1 MSRTNIVDLIDD
13 FVPLRRS
20 GSNHSACCPFHD
32 EKTPSFTVSDSKQFY
47 HCFGCG
53 AHGTAVGFLMEYERM
68 SFPEAIHELASRVNL
83 TVPSEAGTENIPKS
97 INLTPLY
104 DLLEQTN
111 EFYQQQLRDHQKA
124 SVAINYLK
132 DRGLSGTIAKKFNIG
147 YAPEGWNNL
156 SEHVSSN
163 LNLLVDAGL
172 SIKKNE
178 NNRCYDR
185 FRNRIM
191 FPIRDTR
198 GRVIGFGGRVLGDD
212 TPKYLNSPES
222 SVFHKG
228 KELYGLFE
236 ARKADNHPDKLLV
249 VEGYTD
255 VVALAQY
262 EIQYAVATLGTS
274 ATAQHMELLYRHTPE
289 VVFCFDGDRAG
300 IDAAWRALRQTL
312 PAMKSGR
319 QARFLF
325 LPNGEDPD
333 SLIRKE
339 GKAAFEQRIS
349 TANSLSTYLFEHL
362 SQDIDLSA
370 LDGRARL
377 AELAQPLIK
386 EIPDGIFKS
395 LLIQELTART
405 QVDTNT
411 LSKNM
416 QNEELTTRRQKNPYS
431 AQKKHKTQLTP
442 MRKAIM
448 FLIQDPQLAQ
458 YCSNSTWLSEFDN
471 AGANVLLRLFE
482 ILHARPHLHT
492 GAILEL
498 WPDKKEQQYLSQL
511 ACRNILTPEAGMKV
525 EFLGLLKLLQTEQQ
539 QEKNQALFSNPKP
552 GLLTELSELSYE
564 ERKEFMKKLAKPPK
578 NKGNRSDPS

>member
-1 MSRTNIVDLIDD
+1 MLRTNIVDLIDD
-13 FVPLRRS
+13 FVPLRRN

-68 SFPEAIHELASRVNL
+68 SFPEAIHELASRANL
-83 TVPSEAGTENIPKS
+83 TVPSEASTENNPKS

-111 EFYQQQLRDHQKA
+111 EFYQQQLRNHQKA
-124 SVAINYLK
+124 DAAINYLK
-132 DRGLSGTIAKKFNIG
+132 DRGVSGSIAKKFNIG

-156 SEHVSSN
+156 IQHAGN
-163 LNLLVDAGL
+163 NNANLLIDAGL
-172 SIKKNE
+172 SIKKDE
-178 NNRCYDR
+178 NNHCYDR

-191 FPIRDTR
+191 FPIRDAR

-212 TPKYLNSPES
+212 KPKYLNSPET

-236 ARKADNHPDKLLV
+236 ARKANNQPDKLLV
-249 VEGYTD
+249 VEGYMD

-274 ATAQHMELLYRHTPE
+274 ATPQHMELLYRHTPE
-289 VVFCFDGDRAG
+289 VVFCFDGDKAG
-300 IDAAWRALRQTL
+300 IAAAWRALRQTL
-312 PAMKSGR
+312 PTMKSGR

-325 LPNGEDPD
+325 LPDGEDPD
-333 SLIRKE
+333 TLIRKE
-339 GKAAFEQRIS
+339 GKTAFEQRIS
-349 TANSLSTYLFEHL
+349 TADSLSTYLFTHL
-362 SQDIDLSA
+362 SQDIDLST

-377 AELAQPLIK
+377 AEFAQPLIK
-386 EIPDGIFKS
+386 EIPKGYFKD

-405 QVDTNT
+405 QVDSNT
-411 LSKNM
+411 LNRNTH
-416 QNEELTTRRQKNPYS
+416 NEEHTTHHYENPYPV
-431 AQKKHKTQLTP
+431 QKTHQIQLTP

-448 FLIQDPQLAQ
+448 LLIQNPQLAQ
-458 YCSNSTWLSEFDN
+458 HSLDNAWLSELDN
-471 AGANVLLRLFE
+471 TGAKILLKLFE
-482 ILHARPHLHT
+482 TLHTRPHLHT

-498 WPDKKEQQYLSQL
+498 WPNDKERQHLSQL
-511 ACRNILTPEAGMKV
+511 ACKNILTPEAGLKE
-525 EFLGLLKLLQTEQQ
+525 EFLGLLKLLQTKQQ
-539 QEKNQALFSNPKP
+539 QEKNQALFHN
-552 GLLTELSELSYE
+552 LTPESGAKLSEMNDE
-564 ERKEFMKKLAKPPK
+564 ERKDFMKTLA
-578 NKGNRSDPS
+578 N

>member
-1 MSRTNIVDLIDD
+1 
-13 FVPLRRS
+13 
-20 GSNHSACCPFHD
+20 
-32 EKTPSFTVSDSKQFY
+32 
-47 HCFGCG
+47 
-53 AHGTAVGFLMEYERM
+53 MEYERM
-68 SFPEAIHELASRVNL
+68 SFPEAIHELASRANL

-124 SVAINYLK
+124 SAAINYLK
-132 DRGLSGTIAKKFNIG
+132 DRGFSGRIAKKFNIG

-156 SEHVSSN
+156 SEQVSN
-163 LNLLVDAGL
+163 NVNLLVDAGL

-212 TPKYLNSPES
+212 TPKYLNSPENAI
-222 SVFHKG
+222 FHKG

-236 ARKADNHPDKLLV
+236 ARKADSHPDKLLV

-325 LPNGEDPD
+325 LPEGEDPD
-333 SLIRKE
+333 SLIRQE

-349 TANSLSTYLFEHL
+349 TANTLSTYLFEHL
-362 SQDIDLSA
+362 SQDIDLST

-405 QVDTNT
+405 QVDSNT

-416 QNEELTTRRQKNPYS
+416 RNEELTTRRHENRYP

-448 FLIQDPQLAQ
+448 FLIQNPQLAQ
-458 YCSNSTWLSEFDN
+458 YSSDSTWLSEFDN
-471 AGANVLLRLFE
+471 TGAKVLFKLFE

-498 WPDKKEQQYLSQL
+498 WPDEKEQQYLSQL
-511 ACRNILTPEAGMKV
+511 ACRDILTPEAGMKI
-525 EFLGLLKLLQTEQQ
+525 EFLGLLELLQIGQQ

-552 GLLTELSELSYE
+552 ELLTELSELNYE
-564 ERKEFMKKLAKPPK
+564 ERKAFMKTLAKPP
-578 NKGNRSDPS
+578 NKKSIK

>member
-68 SFPEAIHELASRVNL
+68 SFPEAIHELASRANL
-83 TVPSEAGTENIPKS
+83 TVPSETGTENTPKS

-124 SVAINYLK
+124 STANSYLK
-132 DRGLSGTIAKKFNIG
+132 DRGLNEAITKKFNIG

-156 SEHVSSN
+156 IQHVGN
-163 LNLLVDAGL
+163 NNDNLLIDAGL
-172 SIKKNE
+172 SIKKDDNS
-178 NNRCYDR
+178 RSYDR

-212 TPKYLNSPES
+212 KPKYLNSPETAA
-222 SVFHKG
+222 FHKG

-249 VEGYTD
+249 VEGYMD

-274 ATAQHMELLYRHTPE
+274 VTPQNLELLYRHTPE
-289 VVFCFDGDRAG
+289 VVFCFDGDKAG
-300 IDAAWRALRQTL
+300 IEATWRALRQTL
-312 PAMKSGR
+312 PTMKSGR

-325 LPNGEDPD
+325 LPDGEDPD
-333 SLIRKE
+333 TFIRKK
-339 GKAAFEQRIS
+339 GKVAFEQRIS
-349 TANSLSTYLFEHL
+349 TADSLSTYLFKHL
-362 SQDIDLSA
+362 SQDINLLT

-405 QVDTNT
+405 QVDSKT
-411 LSKNM
+411 LSKNTY
-416 QNEELTTRRQKNPYS
+416 NEETTTQHYKNSYP
-431 AQKKHKTQLTP
+431 AKKTHKLQLTP

-448 FLIQDPQLAQ
+448 FLIQNPQLAQ
-458 YCSNSTWLSEFDN
+458 HSPDNTWLSEFDN
-471 AGANVLLRLFE
+471 SGAKVLLRLFE
-482 ILHARPHLHT
+482 ILHDRPHLHT

-498 WPDKKEQQYLSQL
+498 WSNDKERQHLSQL
-511 ACRNILTPEAGMKV
+511 ACKNILTPEAGMKV
-525 EFLGLLKLLQTEQQ
+525 EFLDLLKLLQTGQQ
-539 QEKNQALFSNPKP
+539 QKKNQALFSSPKP
-552 GLLTELSELSYE
+552 GLLTELSELNDE
-564 ERKEFMKKLAKPPK
+564 ERKEFMRTLAKRNYSASNQ
-578 NKGNRSDPS
+578 NKR